1 MRLLRCNNMPVTAR
15 IALFVAVLFSPS
27 LWTGVCQ
34 AEEAPAGMIK
44 HVKGQVQV
52 VHGGQTQPATVNQVV
67 YAADTVMTGNDGTV
81 GITLQDGTLLSS
93 GPNSKMLLQAFV
105 YDPKTK
111 NGQIDTQLMKG
122 TLAVVSG
129 KISKTNPNA
138 VTYRT
143 PNTILGVRGTEFVIE
158 VADETAGR

>member
-1 MRLLRCNNMPVTAR
+1 MPIRLHLT
-15 IALFVAVLFSPS
+15 LS
-27 LWTGVCQ
+27 LCLTMATMVWAGLAQ
-34 AEEAPAGMIK
+34 AEDAPAGMVK

-52 VHGGQTQPATVNQVV
+52 LRAGQAPQQAAVNQMV
-67 YAADTVMTGNDGTV
+67 YASDSVLTGQDGSV

-93 GPNSKMLLQAFV
+93 GPNSKMVLQAFF
-105 YDPKTK
+105 YDPKSK
-111 NGQIDTQLMKG
+111 IGQIDTSLMKG

-138 VTYRT
+138 VIYRT